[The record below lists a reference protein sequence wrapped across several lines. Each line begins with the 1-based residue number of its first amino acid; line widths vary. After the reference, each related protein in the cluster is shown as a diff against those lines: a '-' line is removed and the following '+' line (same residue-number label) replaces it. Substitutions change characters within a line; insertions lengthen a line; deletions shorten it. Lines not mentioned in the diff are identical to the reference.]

1 MNNDRGVIK
10 WMPFNSIVEEQK
22 LIEQLVKDKNKIT
35 KPNLSQEQI
44 QKNEEKLIE
53 AFYEKIKVTIE
64 YFQAGDLLKI
74 TSKILKIDT
83 ISQKIYLE
91 KQQILF
97 FKQIIKII
105 ML

>member
-53 AFYEKIKVTIE
+53 AFYEKIRVTIE
-64 YFQAGDLLKI
+64 YFQAGYLLKT